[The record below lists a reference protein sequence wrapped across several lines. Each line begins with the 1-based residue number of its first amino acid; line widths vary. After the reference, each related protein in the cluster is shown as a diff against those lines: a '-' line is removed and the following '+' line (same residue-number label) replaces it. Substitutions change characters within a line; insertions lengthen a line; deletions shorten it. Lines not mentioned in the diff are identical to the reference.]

1 MGAEVGELFVVE
13 PGEDF
18 LLGDVGRARE
28 ELLES
33 GGDECVALAGVGAVE
48 LFGEDAGGFDEL
60 RAVEKHEG
68 LEGGVRGVAAG
79 DADHALGDVE
89 GFEHGRGA
97 GASPERVHTATIEC
111 FACAGGRGFEGF
123 RDVVGVNGR
132 AADFFHE
139 EAAGGEGLVADHFGG
154 EAVTRTAGEPDI
166 FRIVGHDLGSGEAAL
181 AVGLRED
188 DGFMQGFY
196 VPAGADEFAGEPVEE
211 FGIFG
216 AVTLAAEVVGGLDEA
231 ATEEGLPEAIH
242 RHAREQRMARVGEPA
257 GEAEAVARLIGRK
270 GGEGGGGV
278 GANGGAALIVFTAL
292 EDVGRLGLREFAH
305 DHDFLGL
312 IGEFG
317 LRRAGGGER
326 GELGAVGLVV
336 MGEVGVE
343 VGWRRK
349 RRLRG
354 SGIDAADLEGGE
366 FAGEDP
372 ELVNEA
378 ALEAA
383 VAETFA
389 EGDGVAATAGDVFG
403 EVIANDLGAGGL
415 AVDEE
420 VEAGGAA
427 GAIVGDGEV
436 DPFIDREGIGG
447 ADRNRV
453 AGPEMDE
460 RPFRAAVFDE
470 ELVAAAAGVGP
481 RARAVQDDGAL
492 FDIGGLNPE

>member
-13 PGEDF
+13 AGEDF

-28 ELLES
+28 ELEES

-48 LFGEDAGGFDEL
+48 IFGEHAGGFDEL
-60 RAVEKHEG
+60 GAVEKYER

-97 GASPERVHTATIEC
+97 GASPESVDTAAIEC
-111 FACAGGRGFEGF
+111 FAFAGGRGFEGLG
-123 RDVVGVNGR
+123 DVVGVDGR

-188 DGFMQGFY
+188 DGFMQGFH

-231 ATEEGLPEAIH
+231 AAEEGLPEAIH

-257 GEAEAVARLIGRK
+257 CEAEAVARLIGWK

-292 EDVGRLGLREFAH
+292 QNVGGLGLREFAH
-305 DHDFLGL
+305 DHNLLGL
-312 IGEFG
+312 IGE
-317 LRRAGGGER
+317 
-326 GELGAVGLVV
+326 
-336 MGEVGVE
+336 
-343 VGWRRK
+343 
-349 RRLRG
+349 
-354 SGIDAADLEGGE
+354 
-366 FAGEDP
+366 
-372 ELVNEA
+372 
-378 ALEAA
+378 
-383 VAETFA
+383 
-389 EGDGVAATAGDVFG
+389 
-403 EVIANDLGAGGL
+403 
-415 AVDEE
+415 
-420 VEAGGAA
+420 
-427 GAIVGDGEV
+427 
-436 DPFIDREGIGG
+436 
-447 ADRNRV
+447 
-453 AGPEMDE
+453 
-460 RPFRAAVFDE
+460 
-470 ELVAAAAGVGP
+470 
-481 RARAVQDDGAL
+481 
-492 FDIGGLNPE
+492 